1 MINKASEDYKASIQH
16 YGQIYNQFMAFED
29 IAVDYFGDGMQ
40 MQRVLTNSNVGD
52 LRTKIKD
59 TVACYKSPFAEAAIW
74 IKGEML
80 DIQGMIDA
88 MKGREKVMKRQIEAE
103 GKRRDAQTE
112 LEDLSLGKTTLT
124 SFWKSKSGKEKDIL
138 NL

>member
-1 MINKASEDYKASIQH
+1 
-16 YGQIYNQFMAFED
+16 MAFED

-40 MQRVLTNSNVGD
+40 MQRILTNSNVGD
-52 LRTKIKD
+52 LRSKIKD

-88 MKGREKVMKRQIEAE
+88 MKGREKVMKR
-103 GKRRDAQTE
+103 
-112 LEDLSLGKTTLT
+112 
-124 SFWKSKSGKEKDIL
+124 
-138 NL
+138 